1 MSAACGVVRILRVW
15 TMFFDILSFVVGSAI
30 MVLVLFFSEKFCALV
45 HISNCVKLCKVLK
58 SMMSVKNF

>member
-1 MSAACGVVRILRVW
+1 
-15 TMFFDILSFVVGSAI
+15 MFFDILSFVVESAI